1 MVGGEEMKT
10 IVQKLSMGDR
20 LFNVINI
27 TVMLLICL
35 VVLYPLYFVVIASIT
50 DPNIVNRGG
59 ILLYPKEL
67 YLGGY
72 EKILDYAPI
81 WRGYVNTIIYT
92 VSGTTLN
99 IMLTISAGYVLS
111 RKDLYGKNV
120 LMFLFVFTMFFQ
132 GGLIPTYLLVSNL
145 GMMNTVWAMILPTAA
160 SVFNIILARTFFQ
173 STIPKELHEAA
184 MIDGCSDLKFFFKI
198 VIPLSKV
205 IVAVMVLFY
214 GVQHWNSFFEA
225 LIYLDS
231 ESRYPLQIVLRNLI
245 IMNEASSISSDPLS
259 MIERQNQ
266 AEQMKYGIIVI
277 ASLPM
282 LVFYPFLQKYFAKGV
297 MIGSVKG

>member
-1 MVGGEEMKT
+1 MKT